1 MLDLKLFGSIRYV
14 VDDQGKKA
22 AVQLDLKTW
31 NALLGYLEDLED
43 RSLVKEK
50 LHRLVSGPEKS
61 GSLAWEATC
70 KEW

>member
-1 MLDLKLFGSIRYV
+1 MLDLKLLGSIRYV
-14 VDDQGKKA
+14 VDGKGKKA

-50 LHRLVSGPEKS
+50 LHRLLSGPEKA
-61 GSLAWEATC
+61 GAVAWDAAG